1 MNDQIVQ
8 RINECEIVLADM
20 ETSNLWRIV
29 EKDCRLWIDEID
41 SRWQTAKGEQLEQL
55 RLFKL
60 AYIHL
65 LEIKERYTQ
74 DLAEA
79 KKALREITD
88 DNVVVK
94 DFDNK

>member
-1 MNDQIVQ
+1 MSEQITE
-8 RINECEIVLADM
+8 RIAECETVIAEM

-29 EKDCRLWIDEID
+29 EKDCDLWIKEID

-65 LEIKERYTQ
+65 MEIKDRYKS
-74 DLAEA
+74 DLEEA
-79 KKALREITD
+79 KKALKETID